1 MPAQHQDGGDAGR
14 PGEAPQPAPGPAR
27 PLPQLPDPDTGQF
40 WAATARHRLTFQV
53 CGRCGQVVFY
63 PRRHC
68 TGCVPAAGSALEWR
82 DSAGRGTVYS
92 FTVIRRNSH
101 PFFSARLPYV
111 VGLIDL
117 DEGFRLV
124 AQVDAPPEAVH
135 VDQRVAVTWE
145 DHPGLSVPLFRPDL
159 S

>member
-1 MPAQHQDGGDAGR
+1 MAQHTDRRSDDSGTV
-14 PGEAPQPAPGPAR
+14 PAPGPRR
-27 PLPQLPDPDTGQF
+27 PLPHFPEPDTEPF
-40 WAATARHRLTFQV
+40 WTATAGHRLTYQV
-53 CGRCGQVVFY
+53 CGQCGQVVFY

-68 TGCVPAAGSALEWR
+68 TGCVPGAGGALELR

-92 FTVIRRNSH
+92 FTVIRQNPH

-117 DEGFRLV
+117 DEGFRMV
-124 AQVDAPPEAVH
+124 AEIDAPPEAVH
-135 VDQRVAVTWE
+135 VDQRVSVTWE
-145 DHPGLSVPLFRPDL
+145 DHPGLSVPLFAPDPA